1 CGAGTDL
8 QPCSIPGGKSSH
20 VPSIPWSL
28 LGLGAGFALLAV
40 PSCRAVGSPLVMDP
54 NSICRKTKR
63 LAGKQAELC
72 QLEPEIVQEVAKG
85 TKLGVRECQYQ
96 FRFRRWNC
104 TSHSKYFGKI
114 LQQDIRE
121 TAFVYAI
128 TAAGVSHAITQACS
142 MGELLQCGCELT
154 RSRAPPSPT
163 AGPGTEG
170 TAWEWGGC
178 GDDVQ
183 FGYEKSQQFMDAKNK
198 KGKND
203 IRALIDLHNNEAGR
217 LAVRSY
223 MRTECK
229 CHGLSGS
236 CTLRTCWRKMPHFRE
251 VGDRLLERFNGAF
264 KVMGG
269 NDGKTLIP
277 VGDNI
282 KPPDKQDLIYSADSP
297 DFCSANRKTGSLG
310 TRGRVCN
317 STAMD
322 TSGCDLLCCGRGH
335 RDETVVL
342 EENCLCR
349 FHWCCVVQCRNS
361 CSNEILGLKLPSEP
375 VLNANTVCLTL
386 PGLTRRQLEV
396 CVRHPDVTAS
406 AIQGIQIAIHEC
418 QHQFRDQRW
427 NCSSLETKNKIPY
440 ESIIFSR
447 GKGWTCDSEFIQH
460 PMAVMPPSLI
470 PTFSLLAGFRESAFA
485 YAIAAA
491 GVVHAVSNACALG
504 KLQACGCDQKR
515 RGDEEAFRRKLHRL
529 QLEAMNRGKGMVHGV
544 HMEHMPAETPGLQD
558 SWEWGGCSPDVDY
571 GEKFSKDFLDSRETY
586 RDIHS
591 RMRLHNNRVGRQVV
605 MDNMRRKCKCHGTSG
620 SCQLKTCWQV
630 TPEFRLVGSLLKDR
644 FYGATLIRPHN
655 RNAGQLE
662 PGHARHRRRAGISEL
677 VYFEKSPDFC
687 EREPALDSLGT
698 QGRLCNKTSPG
709 MDNCES
715 LCCGRGHNILRQ
727 TRSERCNC
735 KFHWCCFVAC
745 EECRITEWVSVC
757 K

>member
-1 CGAGTDL
+1 MLSQPCPSSSSFCGAASSPRSSRPEVPA
-8 QPCSIPGGKSSH
+8 QPGPPPAPLRRAGGGRQRAAPQ
-20 VPSIPWSL
+20 PSRGARR
-28 LGLGAGFALLAV
+28 GLGSSGCPPALAGCCPALG
-40 PSCRAVGSPLVMDP
+40 PSWGSFSSSSAPPTSSGSGVGSPLVMDP

-183 FGYEKSQQFMDAKNK
+183 FGYEKSQQFMDAKSK

-349 FHWCCVVQCRNS
+349 FHWCCVVQCRK
-361 CSNEILGLKLPSEP
+361 CS
-375 VLNANTVCLTL
+375 V
-386 PGLTRRQLEV
+386 RQ
-396 CVRHPDVTAS
+396 
-406 AIQGIQIAIHEC
+406 
-418 QHQFRDQRW
+418 
-427 NCSSLETKNKIPY
+427 
-440 ESIIFSR
+440 
-447 GKGWTCDSEFIQH
+447 
-460 PMAVMPPSLI
+460 
-470 PTFSLLAGFRESAFA
+470 
-485 YAIAAA
+485 
-491 GVVHAVSNACALG
+491 
-504 KLQACGCDQKR
+504 
-515 RGDEEAFRRKLHRL
+515 
-529 QLEAMNRGKGMVHGV
+529 
-544 HMEHMPAETPGLQD
+544 
-558 SWEWGGCSPDVDY
+558 
-571 GEKFSKDFLDSRETY
+571 
-586 RDIHS
+586 
-591 RMRLHNNRVGRQVV
+591 
-605 MDNMRRKCKCHGTSG
+605 
-620 SCQLKTCWQV
+620 
-630 TPEFRLVGSLLKDR
+630 
-644 FYGATLIRPHN
+644 
-655 RNAGQLE
+655 
-662 PGHARHRRRAGISEL
+662 EL
-677 VYFEKSPDFC
+677 
-687 EREPALDSLGT
+687 
-698 QGRLCNKTSPG
+698 
-709 MDNCES
+709 S
-715 LCCGRGHNILRQ
+715 LCI
-727 TRSERCNC
+727 
-735 KFHWCCFVAC
+735 
-745 EECRITEWVSVC
+745 
-757 K
+757 

>member
-1 CGAGTDL
+1 MLSQPRPSSSSFSGAASAPRSSRPELPAQPSPAQPSPTRPGPAGRVARPARPGPARRREAPGTHPPGPRRPSG
-8 QPCSIPGGKSSH
+8 QPGSPRVARSGFDASLSPGRMLPSSRTQ
-20 VPSIPWSL
+20 
-28 LGLGAGFALLAV
+28 LGLFFILLCPANIIGLWW
-40 PSCRAVGSPLVMDP
+40 AVGSPLVMDP

-349 FHWCCVVQCRNS
+349 FHWCCVVQCRK
-361 CSNEILGLKLPSEP
+361 CS
-375 VLNANTVCLTL
+375 V
-386 PGLTRRQLEV
+386 RQ
-396 CVRHPDVTAS
+396 
-406 AIQGIQIAIHEC
+406 
-418 QHQFRDQRW
+418 
-427 NCSSLETKNKIPY
+427 
-440 ESIIFSR
+440 
-447 GKGWTCDSEFIQH
+447 
-460 PMAVMPPSLI
+460 
-470 PTFSLLAGFRESAFA
+470 
-485 YAIAAA
+485 
-491 GVVHAVSNACALG
+491 
-504 KLQACGCDQKR
+504 
-515 RGDEEAFRRKLHRL
+515 
-529 QLEAMNRGKGMVHGV
+529 
-544 HMEHMPAETPGLQD
+544 
-558 SWEWGGCSPDVDY
+558 
-571 GEKFSKDFLDSRETY
+571 
-586 RDIHS
+586 
-591 RMRLHNNRVGRQVV
+591 
-605 MDNMRRKCKCHGTSG
+605 
-620 SCQLKTCWQV
+620 
-630 TPEFRLVGSLLKDR
+630 
-644 FYGATLIRPHN
+644 
-655 RNAGQLE
+655 
-662 PGHARHRRRAGISEL
+662 EL
-677 VYFEKSPDFC
+677 
-687 EREPALDSLGT
+687 
-698 QGRLCNKTSPG
+698 
-709 MDNCES
+709 S
-715 LCCGRGHNILRQ
+715 LC
-727 TRSERCNC
+727 
-735 KFHWCCFVAC
+735 V
-745 EECRITEWVSVC
+745 
-757 K
+757 

>member
-1 CGAGTDL
+1 MPGAVPVPTPCPRRARGCAQGAALGIPESPRPARPVRPPGLRFPCRRQMLSQPCPSSSFCGAASAPRSSRPEVPARPSPARPGTAR
-8 QPCSIPGGKSSH
+8 PRRPRAGGGRQRA
-20 VPSIPWSL
+20 PSRGAPASPAAL
-28 LGLGAGFALLAV
+28 LGGARRGLGSPSRPPAPGRMLPPSRTQLGLFFILLCPANIIGLWW
-40 PSCRAVGSPLVMDP
+40 AVGSPLVMDP

-183 FGYEKSQQFMDAKNK
+183 FGYEKSQQFMDAKSK

-349 FHWCCVVQCRNS
+349 FHWCCVVQCRK
-361 CSNEILGLKLPSEP
+361 CS
-375 VLNANTVCLTL
+375 V
-386 PGLTRRQLEV
+386 RQ
-396 CVRHPDVTAS
+396 
-406 AIQGIQIAIHEC
+406 
-418 QHQFRDQRW
+418 
-427 NCSSLETKNKIPY
+427 
-440 ESIIFSR
+440 
-447 GKGWTCDSEFIQH
+447 
-460 PMAVMPPSLI
+460 
-470 PTFSLLAGFRESAFA
+470 
-485 YAIAAA
+485 
-491 GVVHAVSNACALG
+491 
-504 KLQACGCDQKR
+504 
-515 RGDEEAFRRKLHRL
+515 
-529 QLEAMNRGKGMVHGV
+529 
-544 HMEHMPAETPGLQD
+544 
-558 SWEWGGCSPDVDY
+558 
-571 GEKFSKDFLDSRETY
+571 
-586 RDIHS
+586 
-591 RMRLHNNRVGRQVV
+591 
-605 MDNMRRKCKCHGTSG
+605 
-620 SCQLKTCWQV
+620 
-630 TPEFRLVGSLLKDR
+630 
-644 FYGATLIRPHN
+644 
-655 RNAGQLE
+655 
-662 PGHARHRRRAGISEL
+662 EL
-677 VYFEKSPDFC
+677 
-687 EREPALDSLGT
+687 
-698 QGRLCNKTSPG
+698 
-709 MDNCES
+709 S
-715 LCCGRGHNILRQ
+715 LC
-727 TRSERCNC
+727 
-735 KFHWCCFVAC
+735 V
-745 EECRITEWVSVC
+745 
-757 K
+757 